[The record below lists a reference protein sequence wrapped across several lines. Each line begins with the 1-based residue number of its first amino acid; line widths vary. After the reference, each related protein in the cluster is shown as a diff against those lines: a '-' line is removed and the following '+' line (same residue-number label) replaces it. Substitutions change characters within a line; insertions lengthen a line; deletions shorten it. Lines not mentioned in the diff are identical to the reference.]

1 MKVVFAGTPDFAVAP
16 LKAIVESG
24 YEVVGVITQKDKPVG
39 RKGIITPPPVKVF
52 ALEAGLP
59 VYQFDKIRDNVDT
72 LKSLG
77 ADVMITCAY
86 GQILTQEV
94 LDTFKDGVWNVHASL
109 LPLYRGAS
117 PVQSAILAGDEFT
130 GVTVMKTELSLD
142 TGDILCVKRCATGE
156 LTAGELLEKLSLLGA
171 DAIIEGLKIIEQG
184 NPQLLLQDDSA
195 ATYCKKIEK
204 KDAKINFEKSARE
217 ICNLIRAMNP
227 SPVAFCN
234 AQGVQLNVYK
244 ACVFDGEVD
253 GTVGE
258 VAFADRQN
266 GIVVKCGVGAIK
278 ILQAQLTGGKVLLA
292 NDLINGR
299 KILRGNVFD

>member
-1 MKVVFAGTPDFAVAP
+1 MKVVFAGTPEFAVAP

-24 YEVVGVITQKDKPVG
+24 HEVVGVVTQKDKPVG

-52 ALEAGLP
+52 ALQQGLP
-59 VYQFDKIRDNVDT
+59 VYQFDKIRENVNV

-77 ADVMITCAY
+77 ADVMVTCAY

-156 LTAGELLEKLSLLGA
+156 LTAGELLEKLSHLGA
-171 DAIIEGLKIIEQG
+171 DAIVDGLKLIEQG
-184 NPQLLLQDDSA
+184 NPQLLLQDDSV

-217 ICNLIRAMNP
+217 VCNLIRAMNP

-244 ACVFDGEVD
+244 ATVFDGDVD
-253 GTVGE
+253 GKVGE
-258 VAFADRQN
+258 VTFADRQN